1 MKVLKLHEVP
11 LERLAS
17 KTNIKESEEGL
28 KTCLLQTIDESLN
41 QILGG
46 IATQK
51 IYLFLEE
58 KRHLKI
64 EDIPNNLE
72 DFQVTVNEIFGRGA
86 LVIEKTIMENLYS
99 RLSISNEKASLRYE
113 NKEQFNFVNYI
124 NDLKSLNN
132 LKTSTHSPKRR
143 LKRVN

>member
-1 MKVLKLHEVP
+1 MKALKLHEIP
-11 LERLAS
+11 LERLVS
-17 KTNIKESEEGL
+17 KTKTKESEEEL
-28 KTCLLQTIDESLN
+28 KKCLLQTIDEGLN

-46 IATQK
+46 IVTQK

-58 KRHLKI
+58 KHHLKI

-72 DFQVTVNEIFGRGA
+72 DFQVTLNEIFGRGA
-86 LVIEKTIMENLYS
+86 LLIEKTIMENLYS
-99 RLSISNEKASLRYE
+99 RLSISNEKVSLRYK
-113 NKEQFNFVNYI
+113 NKDHFNFINYI
-124 NDLKSLNN
+124 NDLKSLNK

>member
-1 MKVLKLHEVP
+1 MKVLKLHEIP

-17 KTNIKESEEGL
+17 KPNTKESEKGL
-28 KTCLLQTIDESLN
+28 KKCLLQTIDESLN
-41 QILGG
+41 QVLGG

-58 KRHLKI
+58 KHHLKI

-72 DFQVTVNEIFGRGA
+72 DFQVTLNEIFGRGA
-86 LVIEKTIMENLYS
+86 LVIEKTIMEKLYS
-99 RLSISNEKASLRYE
+99 RLSISNEKVSLRYE

-124 NDLKSLNN
+124 NDLKSLNK